1 MQADNF
7 FGGMKDTELSK
18 KGTYLTDGIFR
29 LRVKSTER
37 VDFRDGVKK
46 GYAVTVEVIETPD
59 PVKHPVGSERSYF
72 VTLRPG
78 DDGRKMFMQSVKSF
92 IVAALGYDAKVDEE
106 KIKSELDPKIEQLA
120 LASTQN
126 KALLAGR
133 EVICEVKSVP
143 KKSKPTE
150 MFSRHTFSP
159 AK

>member
-7 FGGMKDTELSK
+7 FGGMGNTELSK
-18 KGTYLTDGIFR
+18 KGVYLTDGIYK

-46 GYAVTVEVIETPD
+46 GYAVTLEVLETPD
-59 PVKHPVGSERSYF
+59 PAKHPLGSERTYF
-72 VTLRPG
+72 VTLNPG
-78 DDGRKMFMQSVKSF
+78 EEGRKMFMQGVKGF
-92 IVAALGYDAKVDEE
+92 IVAALGYDSRTDVER
-106 KIKSELDPKIEQLA
+106 IKTELDPKIEQIA
-120 LASTQN
+120 LASTAN
-126 KALLAGR
+126 KTLLAGK
-133 EVICEVKSVP
+133 EVRCEVKSVP